1 MKLKNILLVVD
12 DLKKSVAFY
21 EELFGLRV
29 ITDNDGNIIM
39 TEGLC
44 LQDRRIW
51 EFFTDQSV
59 NYRGHDAELYFVED
73 DIEGF
78 QKKLEQ
84 CSFEIEYVNRLM
96 THSWGQRVIR
106 IYDPDHH
113 VIEIGE
119 SMEAV
124 QKRIEPDKEERN

>member
-1 MKLKNILLVVD
+1 MKLKYILLVVV
-12 DLKKSVAFY
+12 DLKKSVAVY
-21 EELFGLRV
+21 EELCGLRV

-44 LQDRRIW
+44 LQDRRIG
-51 EFFTDQSV
+51 ESFIDQSV

-119 SMEAV
+119 SLEAV
-124 QKRIEPDKEERN
+124 QKRIAIKEGL